1 MQARFIMVCLHF
13 AVLIACHSGNQPPQT
28 DPRARRQP
36 CADSSLTAAL
46 RRDAYKEYSAGRI
59 QQAAQLY
66 ERGYRQAEQAGNPC
80 EAAWNLHNSA
90 ACHHLMLHYRK
101 AMRQYLGAR
110 PLANR
115 SQDTD
120 MQGMIASNLSSLY
133 LQMGELDLADA
144 EAQTALRLV
153 DARTASGTRAGLYA
167 QAATVLAGKGEIGK
181 ALPLF
186 ASAIYEAD
194 GQDDRALLAKVWD
207 NLGEALRRAGRLAEA
222 EEAIAE
228 AFRIRRCA
236 KAADLSL
243 SYTKLGRLR
252 LMQGDA
258 SAAERFLTMALDSAA
273 RSAAPMPRW
282 LTLYY
287 RGRSRDARGR
297 TAEALADYRAAR
309 DGARAWRLEVL
320 PVDAVRISTDAG
332 LHEIYSA
339 YAASAGRLHLR
350 TGRSDLA
357 RESFLAAE
365 ENRAASLRE
374 SFSDLPRVFPDEY
387 GETLASLRAALN
399 ASPTREA
406 DASRAAALELRLSEI
421 EARAGM
427 PQVAAGTGTASSSL
441 RSFQAR
447 LGPGSG
453 LLSFSL
459 GDQES
464 YMWAVTTRDCRLLR
478 LPAGREIAKS
488 VERFQEALRSGAPAA
503 SRLGNELYRML
514 FGGLPREFTRL
525 SRWKLVLD
533 DALFGLP
540 FAALVSRYEGERPVY
555 LVADHEVEVLPGA
568 LFKSVP
574 MRASAN
580 LMAAFGDPVY
590 NRADP
595 RFDEQ
600 AAKGEAHWPGMLFAA
615 MAPAGLE
622 LNRLAGSDD
631 EVAACTRAWKGIH
644 QVRLGGDVNRGQLSQ
659 VLATNP
665 EVLHL
670 ALHVV
675 RSGGER
681 AGLHIALGLK
691 PDGTQDLLGPEEIRT
706 MRSGI
711 GLVVLSGCSSGWG
724 RVRPDAGVLGLTRAW
739 LQAGARFV
747 AASLWQV
754 PDDDGALFS
763 RFYLHLQPRTS
774 GHGTLDV
781 ARALRLAQLDM
792 LRSRSWHSDPR
803 YWAAYFSVSR
813 GLPE

>member
-1 MQARFIMVCLHF
+1 MVCLYS
-13 AVLIACHSGNQPPQT
+13 AVLIACRSGNQPPRTGPQ
-28 DPRARRQP
+28 ARQQP
-36 CADSSLTAAL
+36 CADSSLTAGL
-46 RRDAYKEYSAGRI
+46 RRSAYKEYSKGRI

-66 ERGYRQAEQAGNPC
+66 ERGYRQAKQAGNLC
-80 EAAWNLHNSA
+80 EAVWNLQNSA
-90 ACHHLMLHYRK
+90 ACHHLMLHYRT
-101 AMRQYLGAR
+101 AMRQYLDAR
-110 PLANR
+110 PLAEKSHDAN
-115 SQDTD
+115 
-120 MQGMIASNLSSLY
+120 MQGVIASNLSSLY

-144 EAQTALRLV
+144 EAQLALRLV
-153 DARTASGTRAGLYA
+153 NERTAFGTRAGLYA
-167 QAATVLAGKGEIGK
+167 QAATVLARKGEIDR

-186 ASAIYEAD
+186 SAAIYAAD

-207 NLGEALRRAGRLAEA
+207 NLGEALRRADRLAEA
-222 EEAIAE
+222 EEALAE
-228 AFRIRRCA
+228 AFRIRRRA

-243 SYTKLGRLR
+243 SYVKLGRLR
-252 LMQGDA
+252 LMQGDP

-282 LTLYY
+282 SMVYY
-287 RGRSRDARGR
+287 RGRSKDARGK

-320 PVDAVRISTDAG
+320 PVDAVRISADVG

-339 YAASAGRLHLR
+339 YAASAGRLHLQ

-374 SFSDLPRVFPDEY
+374 SLSDLPRVFPDEY
-387 GETLASLRAALN
+387 GPTLASLRSALN
-399 ASPTREA
+399 ATPVKGA
-406 DASRAAALELRLSEI
+406 DAARAATLELRLSEM
-421 EARAGM
+421 EVRAGM
-427 PQVAAGTGTASSSL
+427 RQGAARTGNADSSL
-441 RSFQAR
+441 HALQAR
-447 LGPGSG
+447 LRPGSG

-459 GDQES
+459 GVRES
-464 YMWAVTTRDCRLLR
+464 YLWAVTARECRLLR
-478 LPAGREIAKS
+478 LPAGSEIARS
-488 VERFQEALRSGAPAA
+488 VERFQEALRNGAPAA
-503 SRLGNELYRML
+503 PRLGNELYRSL
-514 FGGLPREFTRL
+514 FGKLPNDFQHL
-525 SRWKLVLD
+525 SSWKLVLD

-540 FAALVSRYEGERPVY
+540 FAALVSRFEAGRPVY
-555 LVADHEVEVLPGA
+555 LVVDHELEVVPGA
-568 LFKSVP
+568 LFKSP
-574 MRASAN
+574 PPRSSTN
-580 LMAAFGDPVY
+580 LLAAFGDPVY

-595 RFDEQ
+595 RFDKHAVAREVYWY
-600 AAKGEAHWPGMLFAA
+600 GTLFAA
-615 MAPAGLE
+615 PAAPAGLE

-631 EVAACTRAWKGIH
+631 EVAACARAWAGTH
-644 QVRLGGDVNRGQLSQ
+644 QVMLGGDVNRSQ
-659 VLATNP
+659 FLQTVEANP
-665 EVLHL
+665 EVLHM

-681 AGLHIALGLK
+681 AGLRIALGLK
-691 PDGTQDLLGPEEIRT
+691 PDGTQDLLDTEEIRT
-706 MRSGI
+706 LRSSI

-739 LQAGARFV
+739 LQAGARSV

-754 PDDDGALFS
+754 PDDDGALFA

-774 GHGTLDV
+774 GHGTLGV

-792 LRSRSWHSDPR
+792 LRSRSWHSDPT